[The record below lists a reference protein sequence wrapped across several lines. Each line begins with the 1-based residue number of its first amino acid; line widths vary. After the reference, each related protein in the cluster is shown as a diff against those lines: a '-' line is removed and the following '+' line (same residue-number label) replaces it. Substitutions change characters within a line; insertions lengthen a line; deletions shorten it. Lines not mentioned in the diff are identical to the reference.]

1 MSERAAAGPF
11 NPRAVLALVGLGAAL
26 FVAILYMI
34 GAGMV
39 HGSFNNGGAHGA
51 SKGLIGYAAL
61 ATLLEKQGWE
71 VQTAR
76 AEGELAQPGLV
87 VLTPP
92 PSADGKDLARLVAK
106 RRHIG
111 PTLLITPKWQGMP
124 LSVGNQTAP
133 GAKPGWVSLAGTAL
147 PRWQGFLDDVG
158 VSIDPLP
165 GGRWF
170 ADHAAGTLP
179 DDKVV
184 LSGQGDSLVPLVEAG
199 RDGRILAAYI
209 ADGGDW
215 PALDDLALQG
225 AEPGDD
231 TGVYPLVVVFE
242 PDLLNNYGMGRKE
255 AALYALRLIAA
266 TGRGAPQTITFDLSF
281 NGFKRSANLLTLAFT
296 PPFLAATLCLLLA
309 ALAVG
314 WRAFLRFGTARTSG
328 QAIAFGK
335 RQLVANAGGIVRR
348 SGRLHLLAAPYAA
361 LVRER
366 LARTL
371 ALPRHVDAAVAEAA
385 IDRAL
390 AARRPDAP
398 PFSSIAAQLRAAR
411 RPFELLRAAQTL
423 HSLERMR
430 TR

>member
-1 MSERAAAGPF
+1 MTAPASSPF

-51 SKGLIGYAAL
+51 SKGLTGYAAL
-61 ATLLEKQGWE
+61 SSLLEKQGWE
-71 VQTAR
+71 VRTAR
-76 AEGELAQPGLV
+76 TEAELAQPGLV

-92 PSADGKDLARLVAK
+92 QSADGKELARLVAK

-124 LSVGNQTAP
+124 LSMGGQTAP

-158 VSIDPLP
+158 VTIDPLP
-165 GGRWF
+165 GGAWY
-170 ADHAAGTLP
+170 ADHAAGNLP
-179 DDKVV
+179 DEKSV
-184 LSGQGDSLVPLVEAG
+184 LTAQGDALVPLVATERG
-199 RDGRILAAYI
+199 GHILAAYV

-215 PALDDLALQG
+215 PALDSLALQG
-225 AEPGDD
+225 IEPGED
-231 TGVYPLVVVFE
+231 TRMYPLVVVFE

-255 AALYALRLIAA
+255 AALYALRLFAA
-266 TGRGAPQTITFDLSF
+266 AGHGAPQTVTFDLSF

-314 WRAFLRFGTARTSG
+314 WRAFLRFGAVRSG
-328 QAIAFGK
+328 GPAIAFGK
-335 RQLVANAGGIVRR
+335 RQLVTNAGGIIRR
-348 SGRLHLLAAPYAA
+348 SGRLHLLGTPYAA

-366 LARTL
+366 LGRTL
-371 ALPRHVDAAVAEAA
+371 ALPRHVDADAAEAA
-385 IDRAL
+385 IDRVL

-398 PFSSIAAQLRAAR
+398 PFSRIAAQLRAAR
-411 RPFELLRAAQTL
+411 RPLDLLRAAQTL
-423 HSLERMR
+423 HSLERML